1 MLKKYLHIVA
11 LLLIVKAAA
20 QTSGTEFH
28 AWVYFTD
35 KPNITTALATP
46 ASILTQKSIDRKFR
60 HNIAVDARDVPMNQ
74 LYVGQIKNS
83 TGITYLSQSKWFNC
97 VLVRG
102 QPAVIDALA
111 TLSFVSSID
120 YADPTKTLAQNS
132 ETKFGQTTTVPL
144 TYGTATNQITM
155 IGLNALHNTGNT
167 GAGMTIAVTDS
178 GFPNVDTNPGFA
190 QLRANNGIAGGY
202 DFVAGDAS
210 YIGDHFHGA
219 NVLSI
224 MAGNEPGN
232 FEGSAPDAQYYLF
245 RTEDAAT
252 ETPAELAYWV
262 AAAERADSLGVD
274 VINVSL
280 GYLGF
285 DNTAENLTYADM
297 DGVTSFM
304 SRGVNV
310 AFEKGMVV
318 ITSAGNSGSSTTHPY
333 VSSPADARGS
343 FSIGS
348 VTASGVK
355 SGFSSIG
362 PTADNRIKPDIV
374 AQGGSTALI
383 NTAGNVTAGSG
394 TSYSAPLV
402 AGAMACLMQGFSNH
416 TPQQIVDAVRASASQ
431 STSPDNL
438 VGYGI
443 PDFGVA
449 QQTLSGSEERVKS
462 FVYYVQNDRLFIVT
476 PGQNLATLKLYNVR
490 GKQVLAQAV
499 LQDGSLNLSEL
510 ASGIYIFRIDGITG
524 GFKIVK

>member
-1 MLKKYLHIVA
+1 MLKSYFQIIA
-11 LLLIVKAAA
+11 LLLLVRAAG
-20 QTSGTEFH
+20 QTSSPEFH

-35 KPNITTALATP
+35 KPNITAALAAP
-46 ASILTQKSIDRKFR
+46 ASILTQKSLNRKAR
-60 HNIAVDARDVPMNQ
+60 HSITIDARDVPMNQ
-74 LYVGQIKNS
+74 LYVNQIKNNTS
-83 TGITYLSQSKWFNC
+83 ITYLSQSKWFNC
-97 VLVRG
+97 VLVKG
-102 QPAVIDALA
+102 QPAAINALL
-111 TLSFVSSID
+111 TLSFVSNID
-120 YADPTKTLAQNS
+120 FADPTKMLAQSS
-132 ETKFGQTTTVPL
+132 EAKFGQNTTVPL

-155 IGLNALHNTGNT
+155 IGLNMLHNTGNT

-274 VINVSL
+274 VINISL

-297 DGVTSFM
+297 DGITSFM

-310 AFEKGMVV
+310 AFEKGMAIV
-318 ITSAGNSGSSTTHPY
+318 TSAGNSGSSTIHPFI
-333 VSSPADARGS
+333 SSPADAQGS

-348 VTASGVK
+348 VTASRVK
-355 SGFSSIG
+355 SSFSSIG
-362 PTADNRIKPDIV
+362 PTADNRIKPDV
-374 AQGGSTALI
+374 AAQGSSTALI

-394 TSYSAPLV
+394 TSYSAPLI
-402 AGAMACLMQGFSNH
+402 AGAMACLMQAFPNQ
-416 TPQQIVDAVRASASQ
+416 TPQQIVNAVRASASQ
-431 STSPDNL
+431 STTPDNL
-438 VGYGI
+438 LGYGI
-443 PDFGVA
+443 PNFGFA
-449 QQTLSGSEERVKS
+449 QQTLSGHEARVND
-462 FVYYVQNDRLFIVT
+462 FVYFIQNDRLFIVA
-476 PGQNLATLKLYNVR
+476 PGQNITNLKLYNLH
-490 GKQVLAQAV
+490 GQQVLAQAV
-499 LQDGSLNLSEL
+499 VQDGSVDVTEL
-510 ASGIYIFRIDGITG
+510 ASGMYIFKIEGIAR
-524 GFKIVK
+524 GFKIFK